1 MCICIQA
8 IHYTIIWE
16 NIFMLLP
23 QQTSQQTLLIK
34 LKLTDKLYSLYS
46 YFEKGCQKKC
56 TRQSRKVLWVVLSSL
71 FFKEIWRN
79 DTWAIDVCLQMLKES
94 NNRRFDSYFVS
105 NSVLIIS
112 YITFWD
118 CRVYIF
124 FRQPFSK

>member
-34 LKLTDKLYSLYS
+34 LKLTDKLYSLYG